1 MTEPSAAT
9 SWIGRPVKRVEDARL
24 LTGRGTF
31 IDDRDPLPNVHHAAI
46 VRSPHAHARIT
57 GYDVAAALARDG
69 VVGVVTGADVARL
82 TKPFSVGVKIGRAS
96 GRGRG

>member
-1 MTEPSAAT
+1 MSEHGTMTGAPAGT

-31 IDDRDPLPNVHHAAI
+31 IDDRDPLPNVYHAAI

-57 GYDVAAALARDG
+57 GYDV
-69 VVGVVTGADVARL
+69 
-82 TKPFSVGVKIGRAS
+82 
-96 GRGRG
+96 